1 MTRRRA
7 PSDLTRYRSHRV
19 QTRIITFALALVGV
33 GAFHLANLPLP
44 WLLGPLF
51 ACLIAS
57 LAGMRLE
64 GIKVLNDPMR
74 TILGVAIGAA
84 ITPALLDRLGAMA
97 GSVALVPVFLI
108 CIGAF
113 GYPYFRRFWGF
124 DKATAY
130 YAAMPGG
137 LQDMLLFGEAAGG
150 DARALGLIHAT
161 RVLLIVM
168 TLPLVLQFGLGIP
181 LDRPPGEPASSVPL
195 LELVM
200 MAAIGLVGWQLA
212 KWVGLFG
219 ASILGPLIL
228 TAVFS
233 LSDFLHHRPPAEAI
247 YLAQFFI
254 GLIVGVK
261 YVGVTAAEVRRAVAA
276 AIGYTAA
283 LFVLSALFT
292 GFVVWMN
299 FAPLVPA
306 MLAFSPGGQA
316 EMAVLAL
323 VAGADVAFIITHHLA
338 RITLVIIGAPLVR
351 KLL

>member
-1 MTRRRA
+1 MQA
-7 PSDLTRYRSHRV
+7 
-19 QTRIITFALALVGV
+19 RIVTFALSLIGVGV
-33 GAFHLANLPLP
+33 FHALNLPLP
-44 WLLGPLF
+44 WLLGPLL
-51 ACLIAS
+51 ACLIAA
-57 LAGMRLE
+57 LIGVRLE
-64 GIKVLNDPMR
+64 GIRVLNDPMR

-84 ITPALLDRLGAMA
+84 ITPALVDRLGVMA

-113 GYPYFRRFWGF
+113 GYPYFRRVWGF

-161 RVLLIVM
+161 RVLLIVV
-168 TLPLVLQFGLGIP
+168 TLPLVLQFGLGVA
-181 LDRPPGEPASSVPL
+181 LDRPPGAPAAAVPL
-195 LELVM
+195 HELVL
-200 MAAIGLVGWQLA
+200 MAVIGIVGWRLA

-233 LSDFLHHRPPAEAI
+233 LNDLLHHRPPAEAI

-261 YVGVTAAEVRRAVAA
+261 YVGVTGAEVRRAVPSRQRL
-276 AIGYTAA
+276 AIQPPS
-283 LFVLSALFT
+283 L
-292 GFVVWMN
+292 
-299 FAPLVPA
+299 
-306 MLAFSPGGQA
+306 
-316 EMAVLAL
+316 
-323 VAGADVAFIITHHLA
+323 
-338 RITLVIIGAPLVR
+338 
-351 KLL
+351 